1 MNPIINNENQEAPNM
16 KFEMKINGA
25 SEETILKLIVFI
37 PQDIYNSNL
46 GVNEVS
52 KLCVP
57 PALERLEHTIGKIR
71 KRFESGD
78 TDWVEDEKV
87 LLHV

>member
-1 MNPIINNENQEAPNM
+1 MKKIVKSKNQEDPNM
-16 KFEMKINGA
+16 KFKMKIHGA

-78 TDWVEDEKV
+78 TD
-87 LLHV
+87 